1 MGFGELVMMI
11 LLLGTDVEPQGAS
24 LFNQD
29 SIVELINLASPE
41 ERRLPARPGDDST
54 LYNTSVSASG
64 ALGLWAGLG
73 EGKDQMEQGET
84 GWDEMCP
91 THYAAFCFGSA
102 PSPAPMSL
110 CLLRA

>member
-41 ERRLPARPGDDST
+41 ERHLPARPGDDST

-64 ALGLWAGLG
+64 ALGLRAGLG

-91 THYAAFCFGSA
+91 THHAAFCFGSA
-102 PSPAPMSL
+102 LPTPMSL

>member
-54 LYNTSVSASG
+54 LYNTSLSASG
-64 ALGLWAGLG
+64 ALGLRAGLG

-84 GWDEMCP
+84 GRDEMCP
-91 THYAAFCFGSA
+91 THHAAFCFGFA
-102 PSPAPMSL
+102 PPTPMSL